1 MMKES
6 SLMRTLL
13 HKKRLIFKN
22 ELCII
27 GFGKRRE
34 SKMDDLKNQITTVV
48 TKIQKDPNIAESFK
62 TNPVKTVEDLI
73 GVDLPDDKINAV
85 IDGVKAKLTADTA
98 TGMIDKIKG
107 LF

>member
-1 MMKES
+1 MED
-6 SLMRTLL
+6 
-13 HKKRLIFKN
+13 I
-22 ELCII
+22 
-27 GFGKRRE
+27 
-34 SKMDDLKNQITTVV
+34 KNQITAVV

-85 IDGVKAKLTADTA
+85 IDGVKAKLTMDSA
-98 TGMIDKIKG
+98 GSVVDKIKG